1 MPDRDKLLSD
11 LEGLKRYGV
20 LLSVQM
26 GGIPNEIQLIFQ
38 TAEYDEAAQ
47 GLRPLNN
54 YVIRALGV
62 REHKVSVGL
71 FGRLTFMDD
80 HPLLIHHN
88 TPRVAVMFDGA
99 PADVNEMA
107 LDLQQAYISTFT
119 VWRHLAEMSSD
130 LNTTIPLTEL
140 LAKDD
145 GEGSKML
152 GVMPKPLADRIE
164 KVLAHH
170 GLTYHSAQDPDWTD
184 KDEHG
189 RSQLSKVLLI
199 DQSYVVSLDFSV
211 EQLGKRP

>member
-1 MPDRDKLLSD
+1 MPDRNKLLSD
-11 LEGLKRYGV
+11 IEGLKRYGV
-20 LLSVQM
+20 LLAVQM
-26 GGIPNEIQLIFQ
+26 GGVPNEIQLIFQ
-38 TAEYDEAAQ
+38 TAEFDEAAQ

-62 REHKVSVGL
+62 REHKVTVGL
-71 FGRLTFMDD
+71 FGRLSFMND

-99 PADVNEMA
+99 PQNVNEMA
-107 LDLQQAYISTFT
+107 LDLQQAYVSTFT
-119 VWRHLAEMSSD
+119 VWRHLAEMGSD

-184 KDEHG
+184 QDEHG
-189 RSQLSKVLLI
+189 RSQLSQLLLI
-199 DQSYVVSLDFSV
+199 DQSYVVALDFSV
-211 EQLGKRP
+211 EQIGKK

>member
-1 MPDRDKLLSD
+1 MPDRNKLLSD
-11 LEGLKRYGV
+11 IEGLKHYGV
-20 LLSVQM
+20 LLAVQM
-26 GGIPNEIQLIFQ
+26 GGVPNEIQLIFQ
-38 TAEYDEAAQ
+38 TAEFDEAAQ

-71 FGRLTFMDD
+71 FGRLAFMDD

-99 PADVNEMA
+99 PANVNEMA

-119 VWRHLAEMSSD
+119 VWRHLAEMGSD

-152 GVMPKPLADRIE
+152 GVMPKPLAERVE

-170 GLTYHSAQDPDWTD
+170 GLPYHSAQDPDWTD
-184 KDEHG
+184 TDEHG
-189 RSQLSKVLLI
+189 RSQLSKLLLI
-199 DQSYVVSLDFSV
+199 DQSYVIALDFSV
-211 EQLGKRP
+211 EQIGKK